1 MKLTRRLLVFAALV
15 SLSAANHAGKI
26 TGLDKYV
33 QAPDSHYRYEL
44 VKTIP
49 GDGYTTYVLDMTSQA
64 WRSAAEVNLPVW
76 KHWLTI
82 IRPEQVQG
90 TTGFLFITGGSNK
103 DKAPEKPSSQNVD
116 TALTSRSVVAEL
128 RGVPNEPVVFSDE
141 KKERTEDEII
151 AYTWVKYLKTGDETW
166 PLHIPMTKAAVRAM
180 DTITSF
186 CATPEGGNIHV
197 EKFVVAGGS
206 KRGWTTWTTAAAD
219 KRVVAII
226 PVGIDMLNSGKAFE
240 HHYRAYGF
248 DAPAVSGSERIG
260 IIKGSQTSADHA
272 RLGPDEP

>member
-82 IRPEQVQG
+82 IRPEQLQG

-103 DKAPEKPSSQNVD
+103 DKAPEKPTPQNVD
-116 TALTSRSVVAEL
+116 TALASHSVVAEL
-128 RGVPNEPVVFSDE
+128 RGVPNEPVAFSHHKQYHTQDP
-141 KKERTEDEII
+141 IL
-151 AYTWVKYLKTGDETW
+151 APTWWNY
-166 PLHIPMTKAAVRAM
+166 M
-180 DTITSF
+180 
-186 CATPEGGNIHV
+186 
-197 EKFVVAGGS
+197 
-206 KRGWTTWTTAAAD
+206 
-219 KRVVAII
+219 
-226 PVGIDMLNSGKAFE
+226 
-240 HHYRAYGF
+240 
-248 DAPAVSGSERIG
+248 
-260 IIKGSQTSADHA
+260 QTCQQT
-272 RLGPDEP
+272 